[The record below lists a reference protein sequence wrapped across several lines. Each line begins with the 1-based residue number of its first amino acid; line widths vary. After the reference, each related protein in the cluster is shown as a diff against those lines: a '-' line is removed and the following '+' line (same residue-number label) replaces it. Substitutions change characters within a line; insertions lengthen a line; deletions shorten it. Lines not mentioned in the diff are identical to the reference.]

1 MEETKMLNVKS
12 PIQKPVEWK
21 TKIQKG
27 KGKERKGVQ
36 IDFFAYK
43 TPKHGMSTPTGVRC
57 RNTSSSEKRERK
69 KVS

>member
-1 MEETKMLNVKS
+1 MLNVKRN
-12 PIQKPVEWK
+12 PLNEKQKSK
-21 TKIQKG
+21 
-27 KGKERKGVQ
+27 KGKEKKGRKFKL
-36 IDFFAYK
+36 IFFAYK